1 MAARGATPAA
11 SRLRRLARRPSA
23 EEEREQASAEEHCE
37 LCGEMIGPDH
47 RHLVDLSSRALM
59 CSCRPC
65 SLLFDQ
71 QGAGG
76 GRYRLVPD
84 RRLRVEGF
92 ELDDALWQSLR
103 IPVDMAFF
111 FHSSQAERVVAFY
124 PGPAGATESLLDLA
138 AWQELEAVN
147 PVLRTLEPD
156 VEALLVHRGVGEV
169 HHHWVVPIDDCY
181 DLVGLIRVNWKGL
194 SGGQEVWAEIGG
206 FFERLG
212 RRAKAVDRDGRRQ
225 RSSAPPAAA
234 NNDKEL
240 AWGT

>member
-1 MAARGATPAA
+1 MAVRGDTPAS
-11 SRLRRLARRPSA
+11 SRLRRLAQRPRDDERQQVSV
-23 EEEREQASAEEHCE
+23 EERCE
-37 LCGEMIGPDH
+37 LCGELIGADH

-84 RRLRVEGF
+84 RRLLVEGF

-111 FHSSQAERVVAFY
+111 FHSSQAERVAAFY
-124 PGPAGATESLLDLA
+124 PGPAGATESLLG
-138 AWQELEAVN
+138 LEAWREIETAN
-147 PVLRTLEPD
+147 PMLEQLEPD
-156 VEALLVHRGVGEV
+156 VEALLVNRAESAHG
-169 HHHWVVPIDDCY
+169 HWLVPIDDCY
-181 DLVGLIRVNWKGL
+181 DLVGLIRRHWKGL
-194 SGGQEVWAEIGG
+194 SGGREVWTEING
-206 FFERLG
+206 FFARLG
-212 RRAKAVDRDGRRQ
+212 QRAKAVDREGTRQ
-225 RSSAPPAAA
+225 RASMPAAGA
-234 NNDKEL
+234 AGNGKEP

>member
-1 MAARGATPAA
+1 MRSDTSAS
-11 SRLRRLARRPSA
+11 SRLRRLAQRSH
-23 EEEREQASAEEHCE
+23 EEETRQASAEERCE
-37 LCGEMIGPDH
+37 LCGETIGADH

-84 RRLRVEGF
+84 RRLHVEDF
-92 ELDDALWQSLR
+92 ELDEALWQSLR

-111 FHSSQAERVVAFY
+111 FHSSQAERVAAFY

-138 AWQELEAVN
+138 AWRELEAAN
-147 PVLRTLEPD
+147 PVLEQLVPD
-156 VEALLVHRGVGEV
+156 VEAMLVNRAGGTRG
-169 HHHWVVPIDDCY
+169 HWVVPIDDCY
-181 DLVGLIRVNWKGL
+181 DLVGLIRTHWQGL
-194 SGGQEVWAEIGG
+194 SGGRQVWTEIGG
-206 FFERLG
+206 FFERLE
-212 RRAKAVDRDGRRQ
+212 RRAKAVDRQGNRR
-225 RSSAPPAAA
+225 RASAPAGAAA
-234 NNDKEL
+234 GNGKEP